1 MAKKILLVIAVLTAL
16 FLIWFFYKSENKD
29 QADFNRAEKYL
40 KEGKTDQALSVIKPY
55 QDHFADNKGN
65 NPWLLLFLKTI
76 QNDPRLQGSLAQYY
90 RQFPEAFKH
99 VDEDT
104 ALQTAS
110 ALIGKKEFDLYRQLK
125 EEFSLTT
132 KEPGVWKILDI
143 DSVRAGGE
151 RETAIKMLETLQT
164 TGKPEV
170 LRLMRLSFLTE
181 KQDPKRA
188 WDYLIEAS
196 RVDPTNPDLRSLRGA
211 LLEKVGK
218 LSLAQKEYQDALT
231 LKPQNADL
239 WDQLAQFY
247 IRQGQWTRALITWQH
262 ALTLPNSES
271 IWINLIF
278 WSKVVRPLDYKLDL
292 SSLADSHLKHFI
304 TYLYE
309 LPQDKFWDSEKYRSV
324 EKGAELL
331 QTFQQT
337 FWLRLLQTL
346 KDNDL
351 KQAFDLIAFNPF
363 RNKSY
368 RIDLEAATLLAVN
381 YQLNHTLDVPDAI
394 RNDLSINVDPALYT
408 RAENHQLLRLLN
420 IDKRDTLI
428 DDQTD
433 ALLRSP
439 SIFPVLYAAGG
450 WYNASVNLNFP
461 EKVDPNWPSYTS
473 FTLTQAL
480 RVIDGNDKALA
491 YAMKQPMTDEL
502 ELLIGQIYENLNNQ
516 AEAEK
521 HLKKIYTLSTPVG
534 IKAAWDLTL
543 LKINQK
549 KYDEALNILSQSSN
563 LETSVIGKELKAR
576 IALLKGDDNL
586 ALELYSQIVSSSYEA
601 KIYLANYYLKQN
613 DIAASEKLARELLI
627 EFPTNPQVLELIQK
641 INHSENSKQP

>member
-16 FLIWFFYKSENKD
+16 FLVWFFYKSENKD
-29 QADFNRAEKYL
+29 QAEFNRAEKYL
-40 KEGKTDQALSVIKPY
+40 KEGKTEQALSVIKPY
-55 QDHFADNKGN
+55 QEHFSDNKGN
-65 NPWLLLFLKTI
+65 NPWLLLFLKSI

-90 RQFPEAFKH
+90 QQYPEAFKY

-110 ALIGKKEFDLYRQLK
+110 ALIAKKEFDLYRQLK
-125 EEFSLTT
+125 DVFVS
-132 KEPGVWKILDI
+132 KSKDPGIWKILDI
-143 DSVRAGGE
+143 DTVRSGGDK
-151 RETAIKMLETLQT
+151 ETAIKMLESLKT
-164 TGKPEV
+164 TGKAEV

-181 KQDPKRA
+181 KQDPKKA

-196 RVDPTNPDLRSLRGA
+196 KVDPTNPDLRSLRGA

-231 LKPQNADL
+231 LRPDAADL

-262 ALTLPNSES
+262 ALTLPNSEA

-278 WSKVVRPLDYKLDL
+278 WSKIVRPLDFKIDL
-292 SSLADSHLKHFI
+292 KTLSGSYLKNFI

-309 LPQDKFWDSEKYRSV
+309 LPHDKFWDKEKYRSV

-337 FWLRLLQTL
+337 FWLRLLQSL

-351 KQAFDLIAFNPF
+351 KEAFDLIAFNPF
-363 RNKSY
+363 RSKSY
-368 RIDLEAATLLAVN
+368 RIDLEGATLLAIN
-381 YQLNHTLDVPDAI
+381 YQLNKTLDVPDAL

-408 RAENHQLLRLLN
+408 RVESHQLLRLLN
-420 IDKRDTLI
+420 IDKRD
-428 DDQTD
+428 
-433 ALLRSP
+433 ALLDDKTAALLNSQ
-439 SIFPVLYAAGG
+439 SAFSVLYAAGG
-450 WYNASVNLNFP
+450 WFNAALNLNFP
-461 EKVDPNWPSYTS
+461 ENVDPNWPTYTS

-480 RVIDGNDKALA
+480 RVIEGNEKALA
-491 YAMKQPMTDEL
+491 YALKQPETDEL
-502 ELLIGQIYENLNNQ
+502 NLLIGQIYQSLNNEK
-516 AEAEK
+516 EAEK
-521 HLKKIYTLSTPVG
+521 YFTKVYILSTPIG
-534 IKAAWDLTL
+534 IKGAWDLSL

-549 KYDEALNILSQSSN
+549 KYDEALNIIRQNSTLDS
-563 LETSVIGKELKAR
+563 SVIGKELKAR

-586 ALELYSQIVSSSYEA
+586 ALELYSQIVSLSYEA
-601 KIYLANYYLKQN
+601 KIYLAKYYLKQN

-641 INHSENSKQP
+641 INQSENSKQP